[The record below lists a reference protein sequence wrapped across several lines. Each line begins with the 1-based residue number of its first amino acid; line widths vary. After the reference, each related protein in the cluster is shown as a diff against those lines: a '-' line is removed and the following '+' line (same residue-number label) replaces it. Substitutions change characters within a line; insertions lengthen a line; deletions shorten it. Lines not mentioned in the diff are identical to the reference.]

1 MVEGPTRKDPKATSA
16 KRINPLLTG
25 CIQGYSWLA
34 TTLTHFRGGEKIGKD
49 SMMPYTELQGRWRWR
64 TGFRKGGWGWSA
76 AANGSCEGCPVIPAI

>member
-1 MVEGPTRKDPKATSA
+1 MPPEGPTRKDPNATSA

-34 TTLTHFRGGEKIGKD
+34 TTPTHFRGGEKIGKD
-49 SMMPYTELQGRWRWR
+49 PVRPYTELYGRWRWR

-76 AANGSCEGCPVIPAI
+76 AELVVPVPVRSVQ